1 MPKLSFRLKS
11 ILEIIEPR
19 ENFYDVCCDHGDL
32 GIAAAQANL
41 AKNVIFID
49 QVESIMESLKLK
61 LKATDIPSGIT
72 TTTICKDARNFQ
84 LSLKNSNFV
93 IAGIGE
99 NTAISILEQINLC
112 QNSEIILS
120 IHSDNFLL
128 REYLI
133 QRGLKTTYEVALK
146 DNKKFYELI
155 KVSKSKGVPTTK
167 VGNMLWEPK
176 NPASKSLL
184 LNRIE
189 HLETKVRYRN
199 NKKDKIILNSLK
211 EKLKLFS

>member
-1 MPKLSFRLKS
+1 MRKLSFRLKS

-19 ENFYDVCCDHGDL
+19 EYFYDVCCDHGDL
-32 GIAAAQANL
+32 GIAAAQSSIAT
-41 AKNVIFID
+41 KVVFID
-49 QVESIMESLKLK
+49 QVESIIDNLNLK
-61 LKATDIPSGIT
+61 LKATDIPSGIAT
-72 TTTICKDARNFQ
+72 FVYCKDARNNR

-99 NTAISILEQINLC
+99 NTAISILEQIDFC
-112 QNSEIILS
+112 ENSEIILS

-133 QRGLKTTYEVALK
+133 QRGLKTTYEVAIE
-146 DNKKFYELI
+146 DNNKFYELI
-155 KVSKSKGVPTTK
+155 KVSNSKGVVTTK
-167 VGNMLWEPK
+167 VGSTLWDPK

-189 HLETKVRYRN
+189 HIKTKVRYRN
-199 NKKDKIILNSLK
+199 NRNDKIILNRLK